1 MSNKK
6 IYILSL
12 NERIGYLMKENKD
25 YKWELDD
32 KTQNIY
38 DNLCSQIERV
48 FKHCNQGSID
58 NTDIR
63 RI

>member
-1 MSNKK
+1 
-6 IYILSL
+6 
-12 NERIGYLMKENKD
+12 MKENKD

-48 FKHCNQGSID
+48 FKHCNQGSYKTRERYED
-58 NTDIR
+58 GVKNFAKFLADALKN

>member
-1 MSNKK
+1 
-6 IYILSL
+6 
-12 NERIGYLMKENKD
+12 MKENKD